1 MAQLIWKLEDLT
13 RRLARP
19 GFQLASQDSIY
30 RSSVSLRVKTV
41 SSVTSLYR

>member
-19 GFQLASQDSIY
+19 GFQLALQDSSY
-30 RSSVSLRVKTV
+30 RSRVSLRVRMPSV
-41 SSVTSLYR
+41 VTSL